1 MRRTAVPAL
10 VLLVAFGL
18 VAAACSSGG
27 ADRASSPEIVTPR
40 QSTTSSGP
48 PKSIVQLGDSIASGE
63 GTLYGYT
70 YDSTTL
76 EWEGGNLNAQWL
88 PPYNECHDSQYA
100 YGQVIA
106 TYFGSQFTQLAC
118 SGATFAD
125 GITTPELDSNGNPMS
140 PAQFGNWANQTDI
153 NAAYDAAN
161 PDLVLITLGADDLQF
176 SPIVKACIE
185 NGYEYYFD
193 LAKLE
198 CTAKNPGSTVQT
210 DYFDFLPTLKQN
222 YATMVQWIEARAKQ
236 NGRPVPKIV
245 ITNYANPLPPTGT
258 KCPDT
263 NYLYPQQTKYLSSLV
278 TQVDGIIES
287 TVNGLKDPNVAFA
300 DISGA
305 YTPQGQSHIWCTTDP
320 WAYGLSI
327 FSLTNP
333 DSLESKAPFHPTP
346 DGQESIAQHVIPA
359 IRGFFPPP
367 TTTTLPSATTTTAKA
382 AATTTKPATSSTP
395 SGTPAAPSTTTTAKS
410 SSNRTASTTRG

>member
-1 MRRTAVPAL
+1 MILAL
-10 VLLVAFGL
+10 GL

-27 ADRASSPEIVTPR
+27 ADRASSPEVVTPK
-40 QSTTSSGP
+40 QSGRASAASAP
-48 PKSIVQLGDSIASGE
+48 PKSILQLGDSIASGE
-63 GTLYGYT
+63 GTLYGYSYNADT
-70 YDSTTL
+70 Q
-76 EWEGGNLNAQWL
+76 EWDGGNLNVAWL
-88 PPYNECHDSQYA
+88 PPYDECHDSPFA
-100 YGQVIA
+100 YGQVVA

-125 GITTPELDSNGNPMS
+125 GITTPELDDNGNQMS

-193 LAKLE
+193 LAKLQ
-198 CTAKNPGSTVQT
+198 CTAKNPGATVQS

-222 YATMVQWIEARAKQ
+222 YSTLVGWIEARAKQ
-236 NGRPVPKIV
+236 NGVPTPKIV

-263 NYLYPQQTKYLSSLV
+263 SWLYPAQTRYLSRLV

-287 TVNGLKDPNVAFA
+287 TVTGLNDPNVAFA

-305 YTPQGQSHIWCTTDP
+305 YTPQGASHIWCSNDP

-327 FSLTNP
+327 FSMTDP
-333 DSLESKAPFHPTP
+333 SSFDSKAPFHATP
-346 DGQESIAQHVIPA
+346 DGQESIAAHVIPA
-359 IRGFFPPP
+359 VRTFFPPP
-367 TTTTLPSATTTTAKA
+367 TTTTTATTTTTVAKA
-382 AATTTKPATSSTP
+382 AVPSTTSASASSTSTTKAAGSTTTTKPATSTST
-395 SGTPAAPSTTTTAKS
+395 SAPSTTQ
-410 SSNRTASTTRG
+410 G

>member
-1 MRRTAVPAL
+1 M
-10 VLLVAFGL
+10 LVALGL

-27 ADRASSPEIVTPR
+27 ADRAAPEVVTPH
-40 QSTTSSGP
+40 QPATASGP
-48 PKSIVQLGDSIASGE
+48 PKSILQLGDSIASGE

-70 YDSTTL
+70 YDADTQ
-76 EWEGGNLNAQWL
+76 EWDGGNLNVAWL
-88 PPYNECHDSQYA
+88 PPYDECHDSPYA
-100 YGQVIA
+100 YGQVVA

-125 GITTPELDSNGNPMS
+125 GITTPELDDNGNPMS

-193 LAKLE
+193 LAKLQ
-198 CTAKNPGSTVQT
+198 CTAKNPGATVQS

-222 YATMVQWIEARAKQ
+222 YSTLVGWIEARAKQ
-236 NGRPVPKIV
+236 HGVPTPKIV

-263 NYLYPQQTKYLSSLV
+263 SWLYPAQTKYLSSLV

-287 TVNGLKDPNVAFA
+287 TVTGMKDPNVAFA

-305 YTPQGQSHIWCTTDP
+305 YTPQGTSHIWCSDDP

-327 FSLTNP
+327 FSLTDP
-333 DSLESKAPFHPTP
+333 SSFDSKAPFHPTP
-346 DGQESIAQHVIPA
+346 DGQESIAQHVIPTV
-359 IRGFFPPP
+359 RSFFPPP
-367 TTTTLPSATTTTAKA
+367 TTTTTSTTTTTTVAKA
-382 AATTTKPATSSTP
+382 ATSTSKPVSPTTAT
-395 SGTPAAPSTTTTAKS
+395 AAPSTTS
-410 SSNRTASTTRG
+410 STRPSTSSTTSTTSG